1 MEKNLAEELAGKVAI
16 VTGGASGIGRATAEL
31 FVREGARV
39 MIADIDVAR
48 GEQLAHDLGD
58 AAEFRRCNVADAKE
72 VQYLVDF
79 TVTRFGGLDIMY
91 NNAGYSGI
99 SHGTF
104 AEDDLRD
111 FQQVM
116 TVNLFGV
123 MLGSQA
129 AARHM
134 AANGGGSIINTGSI
148 AGSLPGYGQTAYRAA
163 KAGVNHFTK
172 CIAIEFGAHCIRAN
186 CINPSG
192 IPTGMMGDAAVQV
205 MLEVQ
210 PLKRRAAVADVANI
224 ALFLA
229 SDRSIHVTG
238 QSIAVDGGHSIG
250 DSVNY
255 IDRIMALAPDAIGN
269 ASAS

>member
-1 MEKNLAEELAGKVAI
+1 VAEELAGKIAI
-16 VTGGASGIGRATAEL
+16 VTGGASGIGRAAVEL

-39 MIADIDVAR
+39 VIADIDSER
-48 GEQLAHDLGD
+48 GEQLAADIGE
-58 AAEFRRCNVADAKE
+58 AAAFRPCNVADGGD
-72 VQYLVDF
+72 VQALVDF
-79 TVTRFGGLDIMY
+79 AVGRFGGLHVMY

-104 AEDDLRD
+104 AADDLRD

-116 TVNLFGV
+116 AVNLYGV

-134 AANGGGSIINTGSI
+134 AAHGGGSIINTGSV

-172 CIAIEFGAHCIRAN
+172 CIAIEYGAHCIRAN

-192 IPTGMMGDAAVQV
+192 IPTGMMGDAAVAV

-229 SDRSIHVTG
+229 SDRSVHVTG

-250 DSVNY
+250 DSINY
-255 IDRIMALAPDAIGN
+255 VDRIMALGADVMGN
-269 ASAS
+269 APAS

>member
-1 MEKNLAEELAGKVAI
+1 MAEELAGKVAI
-16 VTGGASGIGRATAEL
+16 VTGGASGIGRATIEL
-31 FVREGARV
+31 FVQEGARV
-39 MIADIDVAR
+39 VIADVDASR
-48 GEQLAHDLGD
+48 GEELASALGD
-58 AAEFRRCNVADAKE
+58 AAAFRQCNVADAAE
-72 VQYLVDF
+72 VQGLVDF
-79 TVTRFGGLDIMY
+79 AVARFGALDIMY

-99 SHGTF
+99 SRGTF

-116 TVNLFGV
+116 AVNLYGV
-123 MLGSQA
+123 MLGCQA

-134 AANGGGSIINTGSI
+134 ARHGGGSIINTGSV

-172 CIAIEFGAHCIRAN
+172 CIAIEYGAHCIRAN

-192 IPTGMMGDAAVQV
+192 IPTGMMGDAAVAV

-210 PLKRRAAVADVANI
+210 PLKRRAAVTDVANI

-229 SDRSIHVTG
+229 SDRSLHVTG
-238 QSIAVDGGHSIG
+238 QAIAVDGGHSIG

-255 IDRIMALAPDAIGN
+255 IDRIMASAPDTLGSAIE
-269 ASAS
+269 S